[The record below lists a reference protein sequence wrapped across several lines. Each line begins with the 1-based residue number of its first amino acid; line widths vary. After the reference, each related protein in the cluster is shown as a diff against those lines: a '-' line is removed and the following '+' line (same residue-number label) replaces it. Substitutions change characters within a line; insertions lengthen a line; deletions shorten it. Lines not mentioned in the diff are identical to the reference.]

1 MCSVESIQK
10 RKTNTKLQLVYTV
23 YLQL

>member
-10 RKTNTKLQLVYTV
+10 GKTNTKLQLVYTV